1 MMSSKH
7 NKASKSFPKPNANP
21 LKHKPAV
28 IPLKIKP
35 VVKAEKIEEAL
46 LSKPQALLG
55 SVGFL
60 DGRIHFEEKSFHQMQ
75 RYAIQQGYSQGNG
88 MFIVLDVM
96 VLYSDQFGQPQ
107 EKHLHNLW
115 INQRDSCDTVSL
127 GVD

>member
-1 MMSSKH
+1 MSSKH
-7 NKASKSFPKPNANP
+7 KKASKSFPKPNANP
-21 LKHKPAV
+21 LKRKTTV
-28 IPLKIKP
+28 TPLKIKP
-35 VVKAEKIEEAL
+35 VVKAETKEEEL
-46 LSKPQALLG
+46 VSKPQALLG

-75 RYAIQQGYSQGNG
+75 RYAMQQGFSQGNG

-96 VLYSDQFGQPQ
+96 VLYSDQFSQPQ

-115 INQRDSCDTVSL
+115 LNQRDTCDTVSL